1 MPKRGTDENEDKQMK
16 PKQIAKIVLDIYDN
30 GYVDRDLFEF
40 YINDETKKRKK
51 LMHDKSSDFMK
62 LFKETISEQ
71 PEYFVVVELLKALD
85 VNPKDFAALVNKYYK
100 DGQPEYYK
108 DGQPA
113 PAPKAEEPEEA

>member
-30 GYVDRDLFEF
+30 GYCDRDLFEF
-40 YINDETKKRKK
+40 YTNDETKKRKK

-100 DGQPEYYK
+100 DGNATPSIVQ
-108 DGQPA
+108 
-113 PAPKAEEPEEA
+113 KAEEPEEA

>member
-30 GYVDRDLFEF
+30 GYCDRDLFEF
-40 YINDETKKRKK
+40 YTNEETKKRKK

-85 VNPKDFAALVNKYYK
+85 VNPKDFAAQVNKYYK
-100 DGQPEYYK
+100 D
-108 DGQPA
+108 A
-113 PAPKAEEPEEA
+113 PAAPQAEETEEA

>member
-1 MPKRGTDENEDKQMK
+1 MPKRGTDENEDKSTK

-40 YINDETKKRKK
+40 YLNEETKKRKK

-71 PEYFVVVELLKALD
+71 PEYFVVIELLKALD
-85 VNPKDFAALVNKYYK
+85 VNPKNFAALVNKYYK
-100 DGQPEYYK
+100 DDGVATPETEAK
-108 DGQPA
+108 Q
-113 PAPKAEEPEEA
+113 PEEA